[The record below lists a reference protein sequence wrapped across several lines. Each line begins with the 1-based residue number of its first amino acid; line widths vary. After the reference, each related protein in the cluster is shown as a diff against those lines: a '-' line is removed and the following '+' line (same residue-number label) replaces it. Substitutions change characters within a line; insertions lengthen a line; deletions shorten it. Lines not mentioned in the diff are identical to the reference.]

1 MEMKNNLANSR
12 INNNG
17 NSFEKLDLER
27 IEEESINKSDS
38 SID

>member
-12 INNNG
+12 INYNG
-17 NSFEKLDLER
+17 NSIEKLDLER
-27 IEEESINKSDS
+27 IEEESINNFDN